1 MNKNAVAMA
10 ADSAVT
16 LGNHLAVHN
25 SQQKLFQLSNAPVGM
40 ITYDSAAL
48 MGVPKAIIINEYSK
62 YLDGKTFPTLQ
73 EYADDFCSFI
83 GNNSQYF
90 QFDQFEQRYI
100 FDIYKTVVGWFLSD
114 LEKQAKKNG
123 LNPKQPQPGFSWNG
137 VCDLAFSGVMSRI
150 DNGYQKIDG
159 DFATSARNKHYDF
172 LESIIAKDEK
182 IRCLAPEQK
191 QKLCYSTFKLLNANF
206 YLRPT
211 GIAISGYGEKDIFP
225 SRKHFVIDGVFDNK
239 VRIPFQDT
247 DVFISEQRPSSITTY
262 AQREIMDNILFG
274 MDRDERSRLEKMP
287 KVVRAYLNSDK
298 ASDFFNPEK
307 KDDAISKICDFVYY
321 GTSSIID
328 SKRSQ
333 SDIRDSIVYLPPQ
346 ELALL
351 AESMINITSILR
363 KVKMDDYNATVGG
376 PVDVAVIS
384 KSDGFTWVKKKKPFD
399 I

>member
-25 SQQKLFQLSNAPVGM
+25 SQQKLFQLSNAPVGL
-40 ITYDSAAL
+40 ITYDNAAL
-48 MGVPKAIIINEYSK
+48 MGVPIAIIINEYSK
-62 YLDGKTFPTLQ
+62 YLGGKTFPTLQ
-73 EYADDFCSFI
+73 EYAEDFCSFI

-100 FDIYKTVVGWFLSD
+100 FDIYKIVVGWFLSD
-114 LEKQAKKNG
+114 LERQAKKYG
-123 LNPKQPQPGFSWNG
+123 LNPKLPQPGVTWKT

-150 DNGYQKIDG
+150 DNGPKKID
-159 DFATSARNKHYDF
+159 DHFATSAREKHYDF

-191 QKLCYSTFKLLNANF
+191 QRLCNQTFNLLSTNIR
-206 YLRPT
+206 LRPT

-225 SRKHFVIDGVFDNK
+225 SKKHFYIDGVIGNRL
-239 VRIPFQDT
+239 RITFQDIDHT
-247 DVFISEQRPSSITTY
+247 ISERLPSAIFTY
-262 AQREIMDNILFG
+262 AQREIMENILFG
-274 MDRDERSRLEKMP
+274 MDRDEKNRLESIP
-287 KVVRAYLNSDK
+287 KVVRAFLNSEK

-307 KDDAISKICDFVYY
+307 KDHAISEICGVVDY
-321 GTSSIID
+321 GTSSLID
-328 SKRSQ
+328 SKQRQ
-333 SDIRDSIVYLPPQ
+333 NNIENSIIYLPPQ

-363 KVKMDDYNATVGG
+363 KVKMDDNNATVGG